1 MKKTLVMYFTTPS
14 KIIGWAVLSRFV
26 IVDSNAFM
34 SPGRQS
40 QISSSRKNGGSVAS
54 YLTNANSVLLEQDDA
69 TMATS
74 TGQTIVLHDDD
85 EFRKPDP
92 DNREYR
98 AIRLS
103 NNLECLLI
111 SAPESDVEAA
121 AVHVKAGHM
130 DDPDSRPGLAHFHEH
145 MLFLGTQKY
154 PSEEEYESFL
164 NQHGGSSNA
173 YTDMEDT
180 NYYFSVT
187 PSESSSSTDGDG
199 TTKTSAALHGG
210 LDRLAQFF
218 IAPSFDQQCVDR
230 ELRAIDSE
238 YRNSF
243 TSDAWR
249 NFQLLKASASQ
260 KHPFSKFGCGNYQTL
275 TQGGDI
281 INATHSTG
289 IRSLPVDDLKQ
300 FWQTHYQTFNL
311 RLAVVG
317 KASLDELQ
325 KTAEQTFGTLSY
337 SEGVSRKDRSVHQLL
352 HSTEPTTDSVF
363 SDLSPYKDVP
373 PAFGPEQLATLRYV
387 VPLVESRTLKLHF
400 ATPSLD
406 DPLLK
411 KSRPYRMVSHIL
423 GHESPGSLH
432 AVLNDLGYI
441 TSVSSGVGV
450 STSDFSLFTLT
461 LNLTPQGMK
470 EKDYI
475 LDLVFQWIALIR
487 KTLERDTKL
496 MEAFH
501 DELNQLSE
509 TNFRFREN
517 GDVTDFCS
525 TAAELMFVYP
535 DYNEILHGSVTSGP
549 YDPVVA
555 EAYLERLRPENSM
568 ITIQSSDLAS
578 DQSLQ
583 ESGWQT
589 EPWYGAKYQSF
600 DIPKE
605 QLEQWNNPSQ
615 RNEQLQLPDLNKY
628 IPTDFSLRCD
638 DDDIFNPSKRFIQSE
653 QNVREA
659 SPPSILLDRPGFR
672 MWHKIDRTWRVP
684 KTFIRLSLVSPN
696 VYRSPKTMTLMRIYE
711 RMLNDD
717 LNSYVYD
724 AVLAGSGY
732 KVSILPTGVRIS
744 LRGYSQKLPFL
755 LDTLTTRMLSL
766 MKELQDSS
774 CEKLKLKFDKALNN
788 LLRETKNYR
797 LDTPYEMANYN
808 SRLIMEESAW
818 YVNNYIREMEQ
829 GDLTMQD
836 CGLVA
841 QDCLLGRLRAEAFCH
856 GNINEKE
863 ALHVARVIDQH
874 FQTNTSKTL
883 LDAELPIFRSM
894 KLPTRSESKAIFGEI
909 DESTTTTSLVYQ
921 EVAYS
926 DSEENNAL
934 ELVLQAG
941 CDQTL
946 GYQGVA
952 LLDLFSHLAYNS
964 AYHQLRTKEQLG
976 YIVSAYVRKVTGGA
990 WTFVIVLQ
998 SSVALPSVLEE
1009 RSEAWL
1015 AQFRKEIEELSAEQL
1030 AQEAAAVV
1038 AQLLERDTKLSQE
1051 VLWQWGEII
1060 STETQPSSTLPSF
1073 DRVNNIAAQLQMK
1086 EMVQLKQELL
1096 DLFDTYFALDAPER
1110 RALSTR
1116 IYNSK
1121 SRSEFDANRSKANVL
1136 SNYTDIQEL
1145 KSCLGTYPNA
1155 PYWRR

>member
-1 MKKTLVMYFTTPS
+1 MHFISRSKTFVAATGWVVLNCF
-14 KIIGWAVLSRFV
+14 IIT
-26 IVDSNAFM
+26 DSNAFT
-34 SPGRQS
+34 SPCHQC
-40 QISSSRKNGGSVAS
+40 QFSSSGKNSRGTS
-54 YLTNANSVLLEQDDA
+54 YYSTNANGLLLDQDDA
-69 TMATS
+69 TVVSGARPS
-74 TGQTIVLHDDD
+74 IVLHDND

-98 AIRLS
+98 TIRLN

-130 DDPDSRPGLAHFHEH
+130 DDPVSRPGLAHFHEH
-145 MLFLGTQKY
+145 MLFLGTEKY
-154 PSEEEYESFL
+154 PLEQEYESFL

-187 PSESSSSTDGDG
+187 PSESSETDGVKSNP
-199 TTKTSAALHGG
+199 TLKTSEALSGG

-249 NFQLLKASASQ
+249 NFQLLKTSASQ

-275 TQGGDI
+275 TQGGQI
-281 INATHSTG
+281 VNSTHSTG
-289 IRSLPVDDLKQ
+289 IKSLPVDDLKQ
-300 FWQTHYQTFNL
+300 FWKTHYQTYNL

-317 KASLDELQ
+317 KTSLDNLQ
-325 KTAEQTFGTLSY
+325 NTVEQTFGALPY
-337 SEGVSRKDRSVHQLL
+337 SEGVSRKDRRVHPLL
-352 HSTEPTTDSVF
+352 HSVDPPADSVF
-363 SDLSPYKDVP
+363 SNLSPYKDVP
-373 PAFGPEQLATLRYV
+373 PAFGPEQLAKMRYV
-387 VPLVESRTLKLHF
+387 VPLVEARTLKLYF

-406 DPLLK
+406 DPILK
-411 KSRPYRMVSHIL
+411 ESRPYRVVSHIL

-432 AVLNDLGYI
+432 AVLNELGYI
-441 TSVSSGVGV
+441 TSLSSGVGV
-450 STSDFSLFTLT
+450 STSDFSLFALT

-470 EKDYI
+470 EKDFI
-475 LDLVFQWIALIR
+475 LDLVFKWIALIR
-487 KTLERDTKL
+487 DTLERDTKL

-501 DELNQLSE
+501 NELRQLSE

-525 TAAELMFVYP
+525 KAAEIMFDYP
-535 DYNEILHGSVTSGP
+535 EYNKILHGSVTSGP
-549 YDPVVA
+549 YDPAVA
-555 EAYLERLRPENSM
+555 EAYLERLRPHNAM
-568 ITIQSSDLAS
+568 ITIVSSDLAS
-578 DQSLQ
+578 TESLP
-583 ESGWQT
+583 ESGWLT
-589 EPWYGAKYQSF
+589 EPWYGAKYLAM

-605 QLEQWNNPSQ
+605 QLEKWNNPSQ
-615 RNEQLQLPDLNKY
+615 ESQQLKLPGLNEY

-638 DDDIFNPSKRFIQSE
+638 DDNIFNPSKRYIQSDKK
-653 QNVREA
+653 VREV
-659 SPPSILLDRPGFR
+659 SPPSIVLDRPGFR
-672 MWHKIDRTWRVP
+672 MWHKMDRTWRVP
-684 KTFIRLSLVSPN
+684 KTFLRLSLVSPN
-696 VYRSPKTMTLMRIYE
+696 VYRSPRTMTLMRIYE
-711 RMLNDD
+711 RMLYDD

-724 AVLAGSGY
+724 AILAGSSY

-744 LRGYSQKLPFL
+744 LRGYSEKLPFL

-774 CEKLKLKFDKALNN
+774 CEKLKLKFRKALDN

-808 SRLIMEESAW
+808 SRLMLEESAW

-829 GDLTMQD
+829 GELTMRD

-841 QDCLLGRLRAEAFCH
+841 QDCLLGRLRAEALCH

-863 ALHVARVIDQH
+863 ALQVVRVIDQH
-874 FQTNTSKTL
+874 FQTNSSLPL
-883 LDAELPIFRSM
+883 LDAEVPVFRSM
-894 KLPTRSESKAIFGEI
+894 KLPTRSEVKAIFGHFN
-909 DESTTTTSLVYQ
+909 ESTTTTSLVYQ

-990 WTFVIVLQ
+990 WTLVIVLQ

-1015 AQFRKEIEELSAEQL
+1015 AQFREELDDLSTEQL
-1030 AQEAAAVV
+1030 AQETAAVV

-1051 VLWQWGEII
+1051 VQWQWGEII

-1073 DRVNNIAAQLQMK
+1073 DRVNKIADQLK
-1086 EMVQLKQELL
+1086 NKGMVQLKQELL
-1096 DLFDTYFALDAPER
+1096 SLFDTYFAVDAPER

-1121 SRSEFDANRSKANVL
+1121 SRAEFDANRDKANVI
-1136 SNYTDIQEL
+1136 SNYNGIQQL